1 VWETVGP
8 DQEAFVGADT
18 RAVNKAVMEDP
29 ADKMRP
35 GYPWMGFSV
44 SDKIWSLGF
53 IIMLIVVINIVFAV

>member
-1 VWETVGP
+1 
-8 DQEAFVGADT
+8 
-18 RAVNKAVMEDP
+18 MEDP

-35 GYPWMGFSV
+35 GHPWMGFSV